1 METSEETPQ
10 LFPTDLELELA
21 FFKRLRLGGGFPN
34 HIMDTQ
40 PAIAPRSLGNSKTV
54 AVPTIALLHN
64 ENPEISNLIT
74 KNPARLTSRSADSQ
88 SVKVP
93 VTTSEETRRLF
104 PTELELKLVFF
115 KKLGLGGGFPNFIRD
130 SQPDIAV
137 RSLETSEPKLI
148 PTCQGPAGPKGFAVS
163 QTQAT
168 QAIECFCS
176 NVDDW
181 HTRIMPALWSRPESR
196 FISSRDALVVTNLGN
211 FDVVNDGKSRI
222 FLGAYFNPLGCPTL
236 DAFEFAPGTDQ
247 EAREHCTY
255 RFGTIL
261 NGCNSETPMSN
272 KTGGT
277 LQDGCRVYRMN
288 LVENHVN
295 NSVTGVF
302 AALEPILHPLLPDSS
317 AFKCKP
323 S

>member
-21 FFKRLRLGGGFPN
+21 FFKKLGLGGGFPN
-34 HIMDTQ
+34 RIRGTQ
-40 PAIAPRSLGNSKTV
+40 PAIAARSLGNSETV
-54 AVPTIALLHN
+54 PVPTLALPHN
-64 ENPEISNLIT
+64 ESPKLSNLIT

-93 VTTSEETRRLF
+93 VTTSEGTPQLF
-104 PTELELKLVFF
+104 PTDLELRLAFF
-115 KKLGLGGGFPNFIRD
+115 KKLGLGGGFPNRIRD

-137 RSLETSEPKLI
+137 RSLETSDPKLV

-168 QAIECFCS
+168 QAIESFCS
-176 NVDDW
+176 NADDW
-181 HTRIMPALWSRPESR
+181 HTRIMPALWWRPKSK
-196 FISSRDALVVTNLGN
+196 FISGRNALVVANLGK
-211 FDVVNDGKSRI
+211 FDVVNGGESRI
-222 FLGAYFNPLGCPTL
+222 FLGVYFNPLGCPTL

-247 EAREHCTY
+247 EAKEHCTY

-295 NSVTGVF
+295 SSVTGAF
-302 AALEPILHPLLPDSS
+302 AALGPILHPLLPNSS
-317 AFKCKP
+317 AFQCNP